1 MKEGR
6 PFVGQRVRLNDVGYE
21 SLHLTSAEA
30 IRQSQDMRITF
41 VENVGT
47 VSSPVW
53 AIDVNQPLIN
63 MFLLHAEMV
72 DSF

>member
-1 MKEGR
+1 MTGR
-6 PFVGQRVRLNDVGYE
+6 PIVGQRVRLNDAGYE
-21 SLHLTSAEA
+21 SLHLTSAQA
-30 IRQSQDMRITF
+30 IRQSQDMRITR
-41 VENVGT
+41 VENMGT
-47 VSSPVW
+47 TSNPIW